1 MIKQAI
7 ANAGVLLLL
16 LLTSGCALG
25 APVNDRLMLDVGDT
39 EVYVEVSGQKK
50 DAPLLVF
57 LHGGP
62 GSVAHLVMFQK
73 TVGRELE
80 RDFLVAYVHQRGIGK
95 SPPVPDET
103 QTIASHV
110 DDLEQIVNDLTARY
124 GRDKVDVVG
133 HSWGGML
140 AALYAV
146 SHREKVERL
155 VLISTAVNVKA
166 LLRDSYEAALKWA
179 QEENVQQAITEL
191 TALEPSF
198 DTVQHFGTVLGWA
211 NQAGGV
217 AKDFD
222 MDAVVRKLNIDT
234 DYPHWREQQ
243 GKINSAMMQQVL
255 EIDLSA
261 SFPSL
266 EIPVLFVSGARDTI
280 VTETTMRR
288 EYDNYRGPKSF
299 VLLQESHHLPFIDQ
313 PAELAKA
320 LRTFL
325 SAP

>member
-1 MIKQAI
+1 MTKKTG

-16 LLTSGCALG
+16 LVASGCALQG
-25 APVNDRLMLDVGDT
+25 PVNERLMIDVGET
-39 EVYVEVSGQKK
+39 ELYVDVAGQRT
-50 DAPLLVF
+50 DAPLLLF

-62 GSVAHLVMFQK
+62 GSVAHLVMFQE

-80 RDFLVAYVHQRGIGK
+80 RDFLVAYVHQRGTGK
-95 SPPVPDET
+95 SPPVPDAAL
-103 QTIASHV
+103 TIPAHV
-110 DDLEQIVNDLTARY
+110 DDLAKIVDDLTARY
-124 GRDKVDVVG
+124 GPDKVDVVG

-140 AALYAV
+140 AALYAT
-146 SHREKVERL
+146 SHREKIEKL

-179 QEENVQQAITEL
+179 QEENIPQAITEL
-191 TALEPSF
+191 TALDSSF

-222 MDAVVRKLNIDT
+222 MDAYVARLGIDT
-234 DYPHWREQQ
+234 EYPNWRERQ
-243 GKINSAMMQQVL
+243 GAINQAMMQQVL
-255 EIDLSA
+255 NIDLSA

-266 EIPVLFVSGARDTI
+266 DMPVLFVSGARDAI

-288 EYDNYRGPKSF
+288 EYDAYRGPKSF

-313 PAELAKA
+313 PEELAEA

-325 SAP
+325 SE

>member
-1 MIKQAI
+1 MKDVAK
-7 ANAGVLLLL
+7 AGVLLVL
-16 LLTSGCALG
+16 LLTSGCAFG
-25 APVNDRLMLDVGDT
+25 APVNERLMLDVGNT

-62 GSVAHLVMFQK
+62 GSVAHLVMFQE
-73 TVGRELE
+73 TVGRVLE
-80 RDFLVAYVHQRGIGK
+80 RDFLVAYVHQRGTGE
-95 SPPVPDET
+95 SPSVPDAA
-103 QTIASHV
+103 QTIASHI
-110 DDLEQIVNDLTARY
+110 DDLEKIVNDLTVRY
-124 GRDKVDVVG
+124 GRNKVDVIG

-140 AALYAV
+140 AASYAV
-146 SHREKVERL
+146 SHREKIGKL

-166 LLRDSYEAALKWA
+166 LLRDSYEGALQWA
-179 QEENVQQAITEL
+179 QKEHVQQAISEL

-198 DTVQHFGTVLGWA
+198 DTAQHFGTVLGWA
-211 NQAGGV
+211 NQAGGT

-222 MDAVVRKLNIDT
+222 MDAYVHKLNIDT

-243 GKINSAMMQQVL
+243 GKINNAMMQQVL

-266 EIPVLFVSGARDTI
+266 DIPTLFVSGARDAI
-280 VTETTMRR
+280 VTEMTMRR

-299 VLLQESHHLPFIDQ
+299 LLLQESHHLPFIDQ
-313 PAELAKA
+313 PEELAEA
-320 LRTFL
+320 VRTFL
-325 SAP
+325 SE